1 MIKSIVRIFVL
12 TAFLVTAV
20 QSSALAVQRYL
31 MFVNHSGYTIH
42 ELYLSKSKTNVWSE
56 NLLYEKNLKTGNY
69 RGITFHDGR
78 NYNFGGYGD
87 LFLDIKVKLSNGETW
102 RWNGINNDKYDKI
115 TVDSSGTITQGRSS

>member
-20 QSSALAVQRYL
+20 QSSALAVRQYL

-56 NLLYEKNLKTGNY
+56 NLLYGKNLRHGDY

-78 NYNFGGYGD
+78 NYNFSYPK
-87 LFLDIKVKLSNGETW
+87 LYLDIKVKLSNGKTW
-102 RWNGINNDKYDKI
+102 RWNGIDLEKDDKI
-115 TVDSSGTITQGRSS
+115 TVDSSGTITQGRSY

>member
-20 QSSALAVQRYL
+20 QSSALAVRHYL

-56 NLLYEKNLKTGNY
+56 DFLYGKNLRHGDY
-69 RGITFHDGR
+69 RDITFHDGR
-78 NYNFGGYGD
+78 NYNFHYGD

-102 RWNGINNDKYDKI
+102 RWNGINLEKGDKI
-115 TVDSSGTITQGRSS
+115 TVDSSGTITQGRSY